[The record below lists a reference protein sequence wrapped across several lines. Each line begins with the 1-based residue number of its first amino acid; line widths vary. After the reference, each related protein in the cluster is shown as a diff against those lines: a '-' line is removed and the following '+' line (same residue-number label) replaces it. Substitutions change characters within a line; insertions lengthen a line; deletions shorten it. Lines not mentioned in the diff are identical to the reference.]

1 MTTWVLRLI
10 VANVVF
16 MLMTQ
21 VSPEMVTALRFVP
34 AYVLFKPWTIITYMF
49 LHGGIG
55 HIFFNMLALFFFGP
69 RLEIELGGNKFLG
82 LYFTSGIMG
91 ALVSSIFS
99 FYTPII
105 GASGAVYG
113 VMLGFAYYWPRE
125 PIYIYAVIPVQSR
138 YLVIFMTILSMVGGV
153 TGSSDGIAHFAHL
166 GGFLGGYLFL
176 RLFGKNAGVIRPAPQ
191 AKGASV
197 SEGDVARWSSIRRDA
212 LHPVN
217 REELDRIMNK
227 ISASGAGSLDQREV
241 EFLDRIS
248 AG

>member
-16 MLMTQ
+16 MLMTTISPPM
-21 VSPEMVTALRFVP
+21 VSALRFVP
-34 AYVLFKPWTIITYMF
+34 ALALNSPWTIITYMF

-69 RLEIELGGNKFLG
+69 RMEAELGGNKFLG
-82 LYFTSGIMG
+82 LYFTSGIAA

-99 FYTPII
+99 YHTPII

-125 PIYIYAVIPVQSR
+125 PIYIYGVIPVQAR
-138 YLVIFMTILSMVGGV
+138 YLVIFTTVLSMVGGV

-176 RLFGKNAGVIRPAPQ
+176 RLSGRKTGDIRVAPQ
-191 AKGASV
+191 PKTARV
-197 SEGDVARWSSIRRDA
+197 SDGDVQRWSSIRREA

-217 REELDRIMNK
+217 RDELDRIMNK
-227 ISASGAGSLDQREV
+227 ISSNGAESLDQREV

-248 AG
+248 SD